1 MPSKPCSRGSRGFT
15 LIEVLVSL
23 TIMAI
28 ITSVAFAG
36 LSIGID
42 SWQRGSRKIEELDRT
57 FALERLLQRQV
68 ALADPQLFLGGV
80 SELEFVSTYSLANGT
95 GDPVRVKYRFDSGK
109 LVYDEIPAVEYSSG
123 AAGAGIS
130 QTIGGFSRIGFR
142 YLGSDQGGQ
151 AAWIN
156 EWMQNGLPRAVQVQ
170 IGSDVVT
177 IPMVNRPAENRP

>member
-1 MPSKPCSRGSRGFT
+1 MPSKPHSRGSRGFT

-28 ITSVAFAG
+28 ITAVAFAG

-57 FALERLLQRQV
+57 FAVERLLQRQV
-68 ALADPQLFLGGV
+68 ALADPQLFLGGGG
-80 SELEFVSTYSLANGT
+80 ELEFVSTYSLANGP
-95 GDPVRVKYRFDSGK
+95 GDPVRVKYLFDSGK
-109 LVYDEIPAVEYSSG
+109 LLYAELPAAEYSSEAPG
-123 AAGAGIS
+123 AVIS
-130 QTIGGFSRIGFR
+130 QTIGSFSQISFR

-151 AAWIN
+151 PAWVN
-156 EWMQNGLPRAVQVQ
+156 EWMKNGLPPAVQAQ

-177 IPMVNRPAENRP
+177 IPTVNRPAVNQP